1 MYCNYTV
8 IPCAA
13 LLTAHRHRS
22 SISRLSINAA
32 ASRAWSSYSHNR
44 FSKSDSFV
52 AAQPLAYRELLQGV
66 CLICWETHT
75 SNRLRRQEEKVPR
88 EVLPPGE
95 IPLHSKRRPWAKPL
109 LIPVTQCPTKTLTE
123 ATRLRLMTST
133 SPNSA
138 HRSLIA
144 LPYPGVAP
152 TQRLVPQRKAGMPSG
167 ARHRVHRR
175 GPHLGGRTQAQTES
189 LKEIP
194 T

>member
-75 SNRLRRQEEKVPR
+75 SNRLRRQEE
-88 EVLPPGE
+88 E
-95 IPLHSKRRPWAKPL
+95 
-109 LIPVTQCPTKTLTE
+109 
-123 ATRLRLMTST
+123 
-133 SPNSA
+133 SPQGS
-138 HRSLIA
+138 S
-144 LPYPGVAP
+144 
-152 TQRLVPQRKAGMPSG
+152 PSG
-167 ARHRVHRR
+167 GNSLTLEEEAMGQTPTYSRHTM
-175 GPHLGGRTQAQTES
+175 PNED
-189 LKEIP
+189 ID
-194 T
+194 